1 MVAEAFSLDTA
12 EPRQLA
18 QVKSILKRLI
28 AEGKVVEVF
37 RNDAH
42 REKKKFVEVVKK
54 DNLSQNEVAVVAAVV
69 AKNTCDAS
77 VGGLFD

>member
-1 MVAEAFSLDTA
+1 M
-12 EPRQLA
+12 A
-18 QVKSILKRLI
+18 QVKGILKRLI